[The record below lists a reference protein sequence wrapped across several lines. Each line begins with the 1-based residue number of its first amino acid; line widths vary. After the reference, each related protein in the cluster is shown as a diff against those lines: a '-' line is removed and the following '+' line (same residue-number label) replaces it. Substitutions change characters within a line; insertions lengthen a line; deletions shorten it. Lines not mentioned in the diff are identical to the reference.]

1 MEEVRLVREAGKRGM
16 WLKFPGPGP
25 SPALIQRTLGP
36 GPFTP
41 KPPTQTGQPPGRP
54 FLSSGSRHSSPLW
67 LVNSPPLPH
76 SDLLLT
82 VSYSG
87 YFLLSTNQGHFT
99 YFMSPNTQT
108 SLRSKYAAP
117 AAHSSIVGAEC
128 IKMEVETRRKR
139 KWYWR
144 VKLLTALGR
153 CSAIGHLKHSVIR
166 EVQFE

>member
-41 KPPTQTGQPPGRP
+41 NPPTQTGQPPGRP
-54 FLSSGSRHSSPLW
+54 FLSSGSRRSSPLW
-67 LVNSPPLPH
+67 LGNSPPSPTATCF
-76 SDLLLT
+76 LT

-99 YFMSPNTQT
+99 YFVSLNAQT
-108 SLRSKYAAP
+108 SLRSKDAAP
-117 AAHSSIVGAEC
+117 
-128 IKMEVETRRKR
+128 
-139 KWYWR
+139 
-144 VKLLTALGR
+144 LLTGEGERLLTVASLVQSALAWRWRPAGKGHG
-153 CSAIGHLKHSVIR
+153 IGA
-166 EVQFE
+166 